1 MSDPDDVE
9 RAGGSGAGVPGKE
22 SRERLRCF
30 NRVGVA
36 LLALGTLFALGF
48 AGYRQAS
55 QGLSTYDT
63 SHAARAKRTPFPLVA
78 HEIWLG
84 DEMPTVKRLLFE
96 RNREVLA
103 PWGWELRLWGVG
115 DIDAINFPHTYAAL
129 RRGLERF
136 EATGD
141 NVWSMVGDLMKFEIL
156 HKVGG
161 LYLDTNVELLRDPSP
176 LFWDTASA
184 GKQAFFVADPGD
196 NRFVSAGM
204 IGAVAPGSALLSA
217 VISNGAYLDGVDFA
231 QHCIANAITGPV
243 MLTAHLEN
251 DKKLLDTVSIFDRD
265 VAYPLACGEN
275 YLDPCVKRM
284 DRETAEDDENE
295 KASKARAD
303 AAAMARSMSGVGS
316 SSLGA
321 FLDAKNAPPPPP
333 PPVGAL
339 RRVARTAADVAAT
352 AAKWREEDEAR
363 REAEWRRNAVSTTSS
378 WRVVVENDGVSWNAT
393 VPCRAVARA
402 YPDSY
407 AIDHFSVGG
416 ASWQQNCD
424 RLEKAELMTKWVE
437 EKTSPDSKLVH
448 DWAMSAVRFLGG
460 PDKGREFVKR
470 IRLHSTNGKSGRAR
484 LMLVASSLRAGG
496 ALLNEMLE
504 TTADHPVDSKIWYR
518 EDEARA
524 DAFFVT
530 YVTLGDL
537 WSHGAF
543 SNVRE
548 GDGSWQDKLRSYL
561 LTNGVSRA
569 AIDNAHVDPETFVEE
584 TLKRLWESGID
595 VVHAMLTQSGDGLR
609 ARALPESSAS
619 TSSSNPGTFVANASS
634 SANATLMPVEKR
646 LPKNNTEVLEA
657 LLAKFPD
664 SPTVCLRR
672 RNVLDAYVSL
682 YRAEHGDAPWQIV
695 AEPPPAPAAGTPGG
709 AAGGVRN
716 AGGTSTGVWGLGEDG
731 NSKRKSGDVFD
742 DAKTAPTFTDGAD
755 GRASAEAF
763 GAFGDVPGDDALFR
777 DDAVGV
783 RTPRR
788 VRFDPAVFAWL
799 DYFETEWLDEV
810 ESLTKSAGDGF
821 GCESLVYED
830 ALADEARQRKTLE
843 WLNARFSLGLNV
855 EALPLQKLRRVNKNP
870 ATLQDFEN
878 PDALDKRAR
887 SFLRTSEF
895 GKEDDAV
902 ETVDDYEPR

>member
-1 MSDPDDVE
+1 
-9 RAGGSGAGVPGKE
+9 
-22 SRERLRCF
+22 
-30 NRVGVA
+30 
-36 LLALGTLFALGF
+36 
-48 AGYRQAS
+48 
-55 QGLSTYDT
+55 
-63 SHAARAKRTPFPLVA
+63 
-78 HEIWLG
+78 
-84 DEMPTVKRLLFE
+84 
-96 RNREVLA
+96 
-103 PWGWELRLWGVG
+103 
-115 DIDAINFPHTYAAL
+115 
-129 RRGLERF
+129 
-136 EATGD
+136 
-141 NVWSMVGDLMKFEIL
+141 
-156 HKVGG
+156 
-161 LYLDTNVELLRDPSP
+161 
-176 LFWDTASA
+176 
-184 GKQAFFVADPGD
+184 
-196 NRFVSAGM
+196 
-204 IGAVAPGSALLSA
+204 
-217 VISNGAYLDGVDFA
+217 
-231 QHCIANAITGPV
+231 
-243 MLTAHLEN
+243 
-251 DKKLLDTVSIFDRD
+251 
-265 VAYPLACGEN
+265 
-275 YLDPCVKRM
+275 
-284 DRETAEDDENE
+284 
-295 KASKARAD
+295 
-303 AAAMARSMSGVGS
+303 
-316 SSLGA
+316 
-321 FLDAKNAPPPPP
+321 
-333 PPVGAL
+333 
-339 RRVARTAADVAAT
+339 
-352 AAKWREEDEAR
+352 
-363 REAEWRRNAVSTTSS
+363 
-378 WRVVVENDGVSWNAT
+378 
-393 VPCRAVARA
+393 
-402 YPDSY
+402 
-407 AIDHFSVGG
+407 
-416 ASWQQNCD
+416 
-424 RLEKAELMTKWVE
+424 
-437 EKTSPDSKLVH
+437 
-448 DWAMSAVRFLGG
+448 
-460 PDKGREFVKR
+460 
-470 IRLHSTNGKSGRAR
+470 
-484 LMLVASSLRAGG
+484 
-496 ALLNEMLE
+496 
-504 TTADHPVDSKIWYR
+504 
-518 EDEARA
+518 
-524 DAFFVT
+524 
-530 YVTLGDL
+530 
-537 WSHGAF
+537 
-543 SNVRE
+543 VRE

-584 TLKRLWESGID
+584 TLARLWESGID

-619 TSSSNPGTFVANASS
+619 TSS

-695 AEPPPAPAAGTPGG
+695 AEPPPAPAAGTPGV

-783 RTPRR
+783 QTRLHSSRSSGTSENPERTETPRR

-810 ESLTKSAGDGF
+810 ESLTKSAGDGL

-887 SFLRTSEF
+887 SFLRTPEF
-895 GKEDDAV
+895 GKEDAAV

>member
-1 MSDPDDVE
+1 MVSDPDDVE
-9 RAGGSGAGVPGKE
+9 RAGGSGAGVPGKAG
-22 SRERLRCF
+22 RERLRCF

-48 AGYRQAS
+48 AGYRHAS

-63 SHAARAKRTPFPLVA
+63 SHEARAKRTPFPLVA

-96 RNREVLA
+96 RNREILA

-115 DIDAINFPHTYAAL
+115 DIDEENFPSTHVAL
-129 RRGLERF
+129 RRGLEHF
-136 EATGD
+136 EVTGD

-156 HKVGG
+156 YRRGG

-204 IGAVAPGSALLSA
+204 IGAVELGSELLGA

-231 QHCIANAITGPV
+231 RHCIANAITGPV
-243 MLTAHLEN
+243 MLTAHLES
-251 DKKLLDTVSIFDRD
+251 DHKLLDTVSIFDRD

-275 YLDPCVKRM
+275 DLDPCVSRM
-284 DRETAEDDENE
+284 DRRGGEEMEAG
-295 KASKARAD
+295 ARAD
-303 AAAMARSMSGVGS
+303 ATATARSMSGVGS

-321 FLDAKNAPPPPP
+321 FSRAPTPLPPPL
-333 PPVGAL
+333 PVGVL
-339 RRVARTAADVAAT
+339 HRVARTAADVAAT
-352 AAKWREEDEAR
+352 AAKRREADKAR
-363 REAEWRRNAVSTTSS
+363 REAEWPRNAVGADSS
-378 WRVVVENDGVSWNAT
+378 WRIVVENDGARWNTT

-407 AIDHFSVGG
+407 AVDHFSVGG

-424 RLEKAELMTKWVE
+424 RVEKAELMTEWVE
-437 EKTSPDSKLVH
+437 EKTPRDAKLVH

-460 PDKGREFVKR
+460 PELGRAFVKR
-470 IRLHSTNGKSGRAR
+470 IRMHSTNGVGGRAR
-484 LMLVASSLRAGG
+484 LVLVASGPRAGG

-504 TTADHPVDSKIWYR
+504 TAADHPVDSKIWYR
-518 EDEARA
+518 EGEARA
-524 DAFFVT
+524 DAFFAT

-543 SNVRE
+543 ERVRK
-548 GDGSWQDKLRSYL
+548 GSWQDALRAYL
-561 LTNGVSRA
+561 LQAGVSRA

-584 TLKRLWESGID
+584 TLERLWESGVD
-595 VVHAMLTQSGDGLR
+595 VVHAMLVPSGTGLR
-609 ARALPESSAS
+609 SEVSESRGSESSGPARS
-619 TSSSNPGTFVANASS
+619 VPSERAGSRDPGVANGASS
-634 SANATLMPVEKR
+634 PLRMRSSAETTTDVARTR
-646 LPKNNTEVLEA
+646 PKNGAEVLET

-695 AEPPPAPAAGTPGG
+695 AEPPPAPAAESAGAVGG
-709 AAGGVRN
+709 ATA
-716 AGGTSTGVWGLGEDG
+716 TETGVWGLGDDG
-731 NSKRKSGDVFD
+731 EKASKTR
-742 DAKTAPTFTDGAD
+742 DGGFA
-755 GRASAEAF
+755 
-763 GAFGDVPGDDALFR
+763 GDDSMR
-777 DDAVGV
+777 DDVDGTVGGTDA
-783 RTPRR
+783 RSADPRRRKHR

-799 DYFETEWLDEV
+799 DARETRWLDDV
-810 ESLTKSAGDGF
+810 EAITKSAGDGR

-830 ALADEARQRKTLE
+830 ALADEARQQKTLD
-843 WLNARFSLGLNV
+843 WLNTRFELGLNV
-855 EALPLQKLRRVNKNP
+855 EALPLQKLRRVNTSP
-870 ATLQDFEN
+870 VTLLDFEN
-878 PDALDKRAR
+878 PDALDQRAR
-887 SFLRTSEF
+887 SFLREP
-895 GKEDDAV
+895 KEGSAAG
-902 ETVDDYEPR
+902 ETVDDHEPVSGDEKATARSRL